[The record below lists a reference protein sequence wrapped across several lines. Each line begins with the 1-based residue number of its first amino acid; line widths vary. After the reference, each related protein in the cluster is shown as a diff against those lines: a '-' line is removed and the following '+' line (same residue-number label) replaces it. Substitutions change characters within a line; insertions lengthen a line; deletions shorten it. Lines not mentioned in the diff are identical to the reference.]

1 MSKFSTRLTIVG
13 ACMAVTAGLMA
24 SMAGAAAAATCT
36 TTGMVHDGNDLTAA
50 LINPTAPVTGEVDA
64 TGCNIGVYYGPGKTG
79 SVSGA
84 NIHGANYYGVVVN
97 AAAVNVTNSS
107 IHDIGEVPLNGAQHG
122 VGVFY
127 TTLNQ
132 DSSPTALAAKATGT
146 VSGNAFTKYQKG
158 GIVVNGP
165 GASVAISGN
174 TVTGEGP
181 VAYTAQNGIQLG
193 RGATGT
199 IKSNTVTGNAY
210 TGANN
215 ASSTGILVFGGGAF
229 PLTTGVSITN
239 NTVTNNDMGVYL
251 VNTDASGLNPPT
263 TKTKNSIVNNK
274 ISNDQIAN
282 VSGNGSPNGYQVG
295 IVGYGNGDSIVNNK
309 ISGIGYKQGS
319 APTTDSFYAKFD
331 IDSANVRYHNNS

>member
-1 MSKFSTRLTIVG
+1 MSKISTRLTIFG
-13 ACMAVTAGLMA
+13 ACIAVSAGLMA

-36 TTGMVHDGNDLTAA
+36 ETGFVRDGIDLTAA

-64 TGCNIGVYYGPGKTG
+64 TGCNIGVYYGPGTTG

-107 IHDIGEVPLNGAQHG
+107 IHDIGETPLNGAQHG

-127 TTLNQ
+127 TTLNP
-132 DSSPTALAAKATGT
+132 DATSTGTAATGT
-146 VSGNAFTKYQKG
+146 VSGNIVTKYQKG

-165 GASVAISGN
+165 GAAVTISGN

-181 VAYTAQNGIQLG
+181 VAYIAQNGIQVG

-199 IKSNTVTGNAY
+199 ITGNTVTGNAY

-215 ASSTGILVFGGGAF
+215 ASSTGILVFGGGVYG
-229 PLTTGVSITN
+229 PITTGVSITN
-239 NTVTNNDMGVYL
+239 NTLTNNDMGVY
-251 VNTDASGLNPPT
+251 VYNADASGSTRPRPRPRTRSST
-263 TKTKNSIVNNK
+263 TRSATTRPRTSPATALRTATRSGSWTTATGTTSSTTRSAASATRTISADRRLVLRPVRPIGSTKPHFNN
-274 ISNDQIAN
+274 
-282 VSGNGSPNGYQVG
+282 NG
-295 IVGYGNGDSIVNNK
+295 
-309 ISGIGYKQGS
+309 
-319 APTTDSFYAKFD
+319 
-331 IDSANVRYHNNS
+331 